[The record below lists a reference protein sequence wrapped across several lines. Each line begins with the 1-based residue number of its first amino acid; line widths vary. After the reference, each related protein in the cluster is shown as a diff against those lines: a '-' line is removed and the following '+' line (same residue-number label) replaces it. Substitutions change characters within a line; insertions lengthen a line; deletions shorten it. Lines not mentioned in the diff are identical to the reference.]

1 MDTFLDEPT
10 ARYLTR
16 PAEIDEASLLHPSA
30 TQARPVVGWHRFA
43 LVAGLLAVPAAA
55 GIACAWTRP
64 RRGLIAGGLT
74 ALALGALRLEL
85 ARWFTPEPAF
95 RFDGKMEGL
104 ELRQCSARIEAITE
118 IEDST
123 LEAALDHGYDRLIS
137 YVCGANDRRELLS
150 RTMPVLTAMRAGRYT
165 VAFVMPP
172 GRELGDLPRP
182 DHSGITLREV
192 PAHTIATLRFR
203 GRFTRDNV
211 AAHER
216 ALLRNLVDAG
226 LATRGS
232 IAFAAYDSPL
242 TLPALRRN
250 EVWIE
255 TV

>member
-10 ARYLTR
+10 ARYVSR
-16 PAEIDEASLLHPSA
+16 PSEVDGASLLEPTA
-30 TQARPVVGWHRFA
+30 TQARPLLGWRRFA
-43 LVAGLLAVPAAA
+43 LLAGLLAVPAAA
-55 GIACAWTRP
+55 GIALARSGP
-64 RRGLIAGGLT
+64 RRGLLAGGLT

-95 RFDGKMEGL
+95 RADGKLGEL
-104 ELRQCSARIEAITE
+104 ELRQCSARVEAVTE

-123 LEAALDHGYDRLIS
+123 LEAALDQGYSRLVS
-137 YVCGANDRRELLS
+137 YVCGGNDRRELLP
-150 RTMPVLTAMRAGRYT
+150 RTTPVLTAMRDGRYT

-182 DHSGITLREV
+182 RSGVSLREV
-192 PAHTIATLRFR
+192 PAHTIAALRFR
-203 GRFTRDNV
+203 GRFTRENV

-216 ALLRNLVDAG
+216 ALLRHLVDSG

-242 TLPALRRN
+242 TLPVLRRN
-250 EVWIE
+250 ELWIE